1 MPTSTE
7 TYFDRSLAHSSASS
21 IRAAFEDYN
30 QAFSTLTQRARVRF
44 ENRDWD
50 GGQRDAVERIELY
63 DRFVA
68 RSAEQIEQLLGR
80 DLFDRRIWKA
90 TKTVFAKLVRDQADS
105 ELAKT
110 YYSSVTRRVF
120 DTIGVDFEIEFS
132 GDEMAP
138 LTNIDAPPAC
148 RNYAHDGC
156 LEDVFRRVLES
167 YEWSI
172 PYVDLDQSAALIAD
186 EVTRHYK
193 KVQDRDSVLC
203 VDFLETVFYRDTR
216 AYLIGKITGWTR
228 ITPIVIALKSTPE
241 GICVDAVIQS
251 DRGVTRLFGFAR
263 SYFHAD
269 VDPVGAAIVF
279 LRRLMPRRPIN
290 ELFTVLGRAK
300 QGKTERYR
308 DLSSHLNHSRDDFIF
323 APGVKGMVMLVFTLP
338 SYDVVFKVIRDEFPP
353 PKETSRERVMAQY
366 DFVLRHHKAGRL
378 VDTQEFRMLK
388 FHRSRFSPDLL
399 EELLSQTSRTTRL
412 EGDYVVIGHAYV
424 ERRLRPLNLYLREVS
439 PESARRAVLDYGA
452 AIWDL
457 AETNIFPGDLLLKN
471 FGVSYHGRVMFYDYD
486 ELCPLT
492 DCNFREMPTPS
503 THEEEMS
510 AEPWYHVGV
519 NDIFPEEFGSFLGFG
534 GELRELFL
542 EHHQRLLSASAW
554 RKLQDRIRAGETIE
568 ALPY

>member
-1 MPTSTE
+1 
-7 TYFDRSLAHSSASS
+7 
-21 IRAAFEDYN
+21 
-30 QAFSTLTQRARVRF
+30 
-44 ENRDWD
+44 
-50 GGQRDAVERIELY
+50 
-63 DRFVA
+63 
-68 RSAEQIEQLLGR
+68 
-80 DLFDRRIWKA
+80 
-90 TKTVFAKLVRDQADS
+90 
-105 ELAKT
+105 
-110 YYSSVTRRVF
+110 
-120 DTIGVDFEIEFS
+120 
-132 GDEMAP
+132 
-138 LTNIDAPPAC
+138 
-148 RNYAHDGC
+148 
-156 LEDVFRRVLES
+156 
-167 YEWSI
+167 
-172 PYVDLDQSAALIAD
+172 
-186 EVTRHYK
+186 
-193 KVQDRDSVLC
+193 
-203 VDFLETVFYRDTR
+203 
-216 AYLIGKITGWTR
+216 
-228 ITPIVIALKSTPE
+228 
-241 GICVDAVIQS
+241 
-251 DRGVTRLFGFAR
+251 
-263 SYFHAD
+263 
-269 VDPVGAAIVF
+269 
-279 LRRLMPRRPIN
+279 
-290 ELFTVLGRAK
+290 
-300 QGKTERYR
+300 
-308 DLSSHLNHSRDDFIF
+308 
-323 APGVKGMVMLVFTLP
+323 
-338 SYDVVFKVIRDEFPP
+338 
-353 PKETSRERVMAQY
+353 
-366 DFVLRHHKAGRL
+366 
-378 VDTQEFRMLK
+378 MLK